1 MSAPP
6 NGVPNPN
13 GANPPPPGAPP
24 LRRKKKNADPLV
36 ARKKPIPKP
45 PPPKPKTNAGSSR
58 PIPGKSVHTQPNLLG
73 VQAPKVDQKTQ
84 EEWKQRR
91 RQNGGWW
98 DPPPAAPDFKEY
110 PVYIT
115 KKDIKEGL
123 RSHIMR
129 FAKARGGG
137 NTDIMNDSEFAR
149 PVTLHRKDA
158 RSLNVVQAN
167 KEGSPSP
174 TPVDPVEAER
184 LEKAKLEK
192 EAQRASDQAQI
203 APVAAKDI
211 VSKKQPQKQEK
222 TSTQTFYAKRSDAH
236 KKEST
241 IRYEESLPWVLEDAD
256 GKSTYVGAY
265 TAALSESM
273 AALQYE
279 GDKWRLIPLEKFYKF
294 THKPPFKTYSIEEA
308 EKLMGKKVVQGRWAM
323 RDGEKDKLK
332 EEMAA
337 TRHYLTGRAKV
348 KTESDT
354 FRAAARSEKQEHD
367 DLDMS
372 GDEFQDDDENPNME
386 PDNDEDVKESR
397 ERVRREMLGAN
408 NFGNADEQALEAEL
422 KRELMEEEARRIYGK
437 GIEKNLIKIDKNM
450 LYKQDR
456 EDSDNL
462 LSSSEDDSDEEKEV
476 KQEDG
481 DKTGA
486 DAASGSAIKGAGST
500 AGKPK
505 TAPDSKK
512 GKSLKRPGSPNLS
525 EMESSGNESSR
536 KRAKKQATGSVQGS
550 RSSTPLPSSQ
560 RAKLA
565 AGAMSDGEA
574 TGGEMS
580 DAGRAK
586 KKAHKVTVV
595 SGTHGKGTPTG
606 SRAGSPAPGASQAP
620 SGSQSPI
627 RRNFDFSQPPGPVS
641 VGEVASAILAQQPPG
656 VPIARL
662 LQQFGGRIGE
672 GPNQTPRP
680 VWISYVKQVAKW
692 GPNKLL
698 QITPQGRTYL
708 PPSS

>member
-45 PPPKPKTNAGSSR
+45 PPPKPKANASSSKA
-58 PIPGKSVHTQPNLLG
+58 IPGRSVHTQPNLLG

-279 GDKWRLIPLEKFYKF
+279 NDKWRLIPLEKFYKF

-332 EEMAA
+332 EELAA
-337 TRHYLTGRAKV
+337 TRNTLTGRAKV

-408 NFGNADEQALEAEL
+408 NFGTADEHSLEAEL
-422 KRELMEEEARRIYGK
+422 KRELMEAEARRIYGK

-462 LSSSEDDSDEEKEV
+462 LSSVRS
-476 KQEDG
+476 
-481 DKTGA
+481 
-486 DAASGSAIKGAGST
+486 
-500 AGKPK
+500 
-505 TAPDSKK
+505 
-512 GKSLKRPGSPNLS
+512 
-525 EMESSGNESSR
+525 
-536 KRAKKQATGSVQGS
+536 SVQCY
-550 RSSTPLPSSQ
+550 
-560 RAKLA
+560 KC
-565 AGAMSDGEA
+565 
-574 TGGEMS
+574 
-580 DAGRAK
+580 
-586 KKAHKVTVV
+586 
-595 SGTHGKGTPTG
+595 
-606 SRAGSPAPGASQAP
+606 
-620 SGSQSPI
+620 
-627 RRNFDFSQPPGPVS
+627 
-641 VGEVASAILAQQPPG
+641 
-656 VPIARL
+656 
-662 LQQFGGRIGE
+662 
-672 GPNQTPRP
+672 
-680 VWISYVKQVAKW
+680 
-692 GPNKLL
+692 
-698 QITPQGRTYL
+698 RTN
-708 PPSS
+708 

>member
-24 LRRKKKNADPLV
+24 LRRKKKTADPLV

-45 PPPKPKTNAGSSR
+45 PPPKPKANAGTSK
-58 PIPGKSVHTQPNLLG
+58 PNPGRSFHTQPNLLG

-137 NTDIMNDSEFAR
+137 TTDIMNDSEFAR

-158 RSLNVVQAN
+158 RSLNVAQAA
-167 KEGSPSP
+167 KEESSSP

-203 APVAAKDI
+203 APVAAKDL
-211 VSKKQPQKQEK
+211 VTKKQPQKQEK

-279 GDKWRLIPLEKFYKF
+279 NDKWRLIPLEKFYKF

-337 TRHYLTGRAKV
+337 TRNVLTGRAKV

-354 FRAAARSEKQEHD
+354 FRAAARSEKQDHD

-397 ERVRREMLGAN
+397 ERVRREQLGAN
-408 NFGNADEQALEAEL
+408 NFGTADEQALEAEL
-422 KRELMEEEARRIYGK
+422 RRELMEEEARRIHGK

-462 LSSSEDDSDEEKEV
+462 LSSSEDDSDEDKEV
-476 KQEDG
+476 KQEEG
-481 DKTGA
+481 EKTAA
-486 DAASGSAIKGAGST
+486 DAATAGASKGAGTTS
-500 AGKPK
+500 AKPK
-505 TAPDSKK
+505 ALPDGKK

-586 KKAHKVTVV
+586 KKGHKVTVV

-606 SRAGSPAPGASQAP
+606 SRASSPAPAAGQAP
-620 SGSQSPI
+620 SGSQSPT
-627 RRNFDFSQPPGPVS
+627 RRVFDFSQPQGPVS
-641 VGEVASAILAQQPPG
+641 VGDVASAILQQQPPG
-656 VPIARL
+656 VPIGKL
-662 LQQFGGRIGE
+662 LTQFGNRIGD
-672 GPNQTPRP
+672 GKNQTPRP

-698 QITPQGRTYL
+698 QITPQGRTFL
-708 PPSS
+708 PS

>member
-45 PPPKPKTNAGSSR
+45 PPPKPKANASTSKPNPAR
-58 PIPGKSVHTQPNLLG
+58 SFHTQPNLLG

-137 NTDIMNDSEFAR
+137 VTDIMNDAEFAR

-158 RSLNVVQAN
+158 RSLNVTQAN

-273 AALQYE
+273 AALQFE
-279 GDKWRLIPLEKFYKF
+279 NDKWRLIPLEKFYKF

-323 RDGEKDKLK
+323 RDGERDKLK

-337 TRHYLTGRAKV
+337 TRNALTGRAKV

-397 ERVRREMLGAN
+397 ERVRREQLGAN
-408 NFGNADEQALEAEL
+408 LFGTADEQALEAEL
-422 KRELMEEEARRIYGK
+422 RRELMEEEARRIHGK

-462 LSSSEDDSDEEKEV
+462 LSSV
-476 KQEDG
+476 R
-481 DKTGA
+481 
-486 DAASGSAIKGAGST
+486 
-500 AGKPK
+500 
-505 TAPDSKK
+505 
-512 GKSLKRPGSPNLS
+512 SL
-525 EMESSGNESSR
+525 
-536 KRAKKQATGSVQGS
+536 
-550 RSSTPLPSSQ
+550 
-560 RAKLA
+560 
-565 AGAMSDGEA
+565 
-574 TGGEMS
+574 
-580 DAGRAK
+580 
-586 KKAHKVTVV
+586 
-595 SGTHGKGTPTG
+595 
-606 SRAGSPAPGASQAP
+606 
-620 SGSQSPI
+620 
-627 RRNFDFSQPPGPVS
+627 
-641 VGEVASAILAQQPPG
+641 
-656 VPIARL
+656 VP
-662 LQQFGGRIGE
+662 
-672 GPNQTPRP
+672 
-680 VWISYVKQVAKW
+680 
-692 GPNKLL
+692 
-698 QITPQGRTYL
+698 
-708 PPSS
+708 

>member
-1 MSAPP
+1 M
-6 NGVPNPN
+6 
-13 GANPPPPGAPP
+13 
-24 LRRKKKNADPLV
+24 
-36 ARKKPIPKP
+36 
-45 PPPKPKTNAGSSR
+45 
-58 PIPGKSVHTQPNLLG
+58 
-73 VQAPKVDQKTQ
+73 
-84 EEWKQRR
+84 
-91 RQNGGWW
+91 
-98 DPPPAAPDFKEY
+98 
-110 PVYIT
+110 YIT

-137 NTDIMNDSEFAR
+137 VTDIMNDAEFAR

-158 RSLNVVQAN
+158 RSLNVTQAN

-273 AALQYE
+273 AALQFE
-279 GDKWRLIPLEKFYKF
+279 NDKWRLIPLEKFYKF

-323 RDGEKDKLK
+323 RDGERDKLK

-337 TRHYLTGRAKV
+337 TRNALTGRAKV

-397 ERVRREMLGAN
+397 ERVRREQLGAN
-408 NFGNADEQALEAEL
+408 LFGTADEQALEAEL
-422 KRELMEEEARRIYGK
+422 RRELMEEEARRIHGK

-462 LSSSEDDSDEEKEV
+462 LSSV
-476 KQEDG
+476 R
-481 DKTGA
+481 
-486 DAASGSAIKGAGST
+486 
-500 AGKPK
+500 
-505 TAPDSKK
+505 
-512 GKSLKRPGSPNLS
+512 SL
-525 EMESSGNESSR
+525 
-536 KRAKKQATGSVQGS
+536 
-550 RSSTPLPSSQ
+550 
-560 RAKLA
+560 
-565 AGAMSDGEA
+565 
-574 TGGEMS
+574 
-580 DAGRAK
+580 
-586 KKAHKVTVV
+586 
-595 SGTHGKGTPTG
+595 
-606 SRAGSPAPGASQAP
+606 
-620 SGSQSPI
+620 
-627 RRNFDFSQPPGPVS
+627 
-641 VGEVASAILAQQPPG
+641 
-656 VPIARL
+656 VP
-662 LQQFGGRIGE
+662 
-672 GPNQTPRP
+672 
-680 VWISYVKQVAKW
+680 
-692 GPNKLL
+692 
-698 QITPQGRTYL
+698 
-708 PPSS
+708 

>member
-36 ARKKPIPKP
+36 ARKKPVPKP

-58 PIPGKSVHTQPNLLG
+58 PTVGKSFHTQPNLLG

-84 EEWKQRR
+84 DEWKGRR
-91 RQNGGWW
+91 RLNGGWW
-98 DPPPAAPDFKEY
+98 DPPPAAADFKEY

-115 KKDIKEGL
+115 KKDIQEGL

-129 FAKARGGG
+129 FAKARGNG

-184 LEKAKLEK
+184 LEKAKIEK

-203 APVAAKDI
+203 APVAARDI

-222 TSTQTFYAKRSDAH
+222 TSTQTFYAKRSDKH

-256 GKSTYVGAY
+256 GKSTYVGSY

-323 RDGEKDKLK
+323 REGEKDKLK

-337 TRHYLTGRAKV
+337 TRNYLTGRAKV

-408 NFGNADEQALEAEL
+408 NFGTADEQALEAEL
-422 KRELMEEEARRIYGK
+422 KRELMEEEQRKIYGK

-462 LSSSEDDSDEEKEV
+462 LSSVRSELGYCV
-476 KQEDG
+476 NR
-481 DKTGA
+481 TNCL
-486 DAASGSAIKGAGST
+486 
-500 AGKPK
+500 
-505 TAPDSKK
+505 
-512 GKSLKRPGSPNLS
+512 SLRTTPMKRRR
-525 EMESSGNESSR
+525 SSR
-536 KRAKKQATGSVQGS
+536 KMATRRARMRHPEAPLRGQALPRVSRRQLLTARRARASSVLVL
-550 RSSTPLPSSQ
+550 RTSQ
-560 RAKLA
+560 RWSLVETSLPGRGPRSRRRDLFRA
-565 AGAMSDGEA
+565 A
-574 TGGEMS
+574 
-580 DAGRAK
+580 
-586 KKAHKVTVV
+586 
-595 SGTHGKGTPTG
+595 
-606 SRAGSPAPGASQAP
+606 
-620 SGSQSPI
+620 
-627 RRNFDFSQPPGPVS
+627 
-641 VGEVASAILAQQPPG
+641 
-656 VPIARL
+656 ARL
-662 LQQFGGRIGE
+662 LLCLARS
-672 GPNQTPRP
+672 GP
-680 VWISYVKQVAKW
+680 S
-692 GPNKLL
+692 L
-698 QITPQGRTYL
+698 PQA
-708 PPSS
+708 P